1 MLPDSGCA
9 SEKSC
14 CVAQSVNVAIVAEVA
29 VPRKKATGSLVIAA
43 MTFWPSL
50 SHDAPSWLF
59 PQISLQLP
67 M

>member
-50 SHDAPSWLF
+50 SHDAPS
-59 PQISLQLP
+59 
-67 M
+67 